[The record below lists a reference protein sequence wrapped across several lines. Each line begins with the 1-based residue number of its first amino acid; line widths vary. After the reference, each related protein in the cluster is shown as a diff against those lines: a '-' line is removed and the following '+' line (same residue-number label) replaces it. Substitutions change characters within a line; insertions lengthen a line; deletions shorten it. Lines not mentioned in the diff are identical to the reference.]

1 MMADAPLVKV
11 FILLALALILAALAS
26 GFMGLFKEG
35 QDDRRTVRA
44 LTWRVG
50 LSLGLFL
57 VIVVLGSLG
66 VIEPR

>member
-1 MMADAPLVKV
+1 MADAPLVKV
-11 FILLALALILAALAS
+11 FVLLVLALILAALAS
-26 GFMGLFKEG
+26 GFMGLFKDD

-50 LSLGLFL
+50 LSFGLFL

-66 VIEPR
+66 IIEPR

>member
-1 MMADAPLVKV
+1 MSDAPMVKV
-11 FILLALALILAALAS
+11 FVLLVLALILAALAS
-26 GFMGLFKEG
+26 GFMGLFKDD

-50 LSLGLFL
+50 LSFGLFL

-66 VIEPR
+66 IIEPR